1 MPETISTRIDPSTG
15 QEYEVR
21 TESQSVPYVP
31 PDRSGMAG
39 INWSAVQENIKNQG
53 IEAALKATSAAIQ
66 FQGLRGYQQALK
78 NGEAPEKAMVK
89 YGPMIFNKQAQ
100 AFAPSMRAL
109 TPPTITPQNAA
120 RNAFEERRV
129 KLLEKAATQPKPAA
143 PPVVTESV
151 RQVPNPNI
159 LTQRQTPILSLTNRT
174 TRGLSPQTIAP
185 APQVLPLP
193 KSKDELKKGARYSTA
208 RGEATWNGEKFVK

>member
-1 MPETISTRIDPSTG
+1 MPDIDEFGNILPENWRTPR
-15 QEYEVR
+15 YE
-21 TESQSVPYVP
+21 PA
-31 PDRSGMAG
+31 DMAG
-39 INWSAVQENIKNQG
+39 MDMNAVNANMRNMGVERASKA
-53 IEAALKATSAAIQ
+53 IEAAIQ

-89 YGPMIFNKQAQ
+89 YGPMIFNRQAQ

-109 TPPTITPQNAA
+109 TPPTITPQDAT

-129 KLLEKAATQPKPAA
+129 KLLENAATQQKPAA
-143 PPVVTESV
+143 PPTVSETI

-174 TRGLSPQTIAP
+174 TKGVSPQPIAP
-185 APQVLPLP
+185 SATAPPSSNEVRRLT
-193 KSKDELKKGARYSTA
+193 KDGRAAIFDAKTKQFLRYA
-208 RGEATWNGEKFVK
+208 N